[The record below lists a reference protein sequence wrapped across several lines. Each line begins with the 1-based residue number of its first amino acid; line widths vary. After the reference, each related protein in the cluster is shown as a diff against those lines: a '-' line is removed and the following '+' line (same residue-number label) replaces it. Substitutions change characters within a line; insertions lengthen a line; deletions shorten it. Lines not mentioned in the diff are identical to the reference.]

1 MYYKID
7 LCITNKHLHGRMH
20 VLLKRKRYN
29 TMWKRKRGKVYNSW
43 YTTLIFVLHSR
54 FINLFLI
61 HVYQSKCLFWQTSS
75 MFNFLVGGAEQSLPL
90 EVLKIIKFAFYI
102 VLYFGKSIRWETNI
116 LIRMKFHLTSNEI
129 KLCIHLKY
137 NSNFTCY
144 FFTGKT
150 CKRGIYRK
158 IMRLKTRVCQIT
170 TSRSDFSMVIL

>member
-1 MYYKID
+1 MFRWR
-7 LCITNKHLHGRMH
+7 GRCT
-20 VLLKRKRYN
+20 LQCERERG
-29 TMWKRKRGKVYNSW
+29 GKVYNSW

-102 VLYFGKSIRWETNI
+102 VLYFGKRIRWETNKLFKI
-116 LIRMKFHLTSNEI
+116 HFHTGLTSNEI

-137 NSNFTCY
+137 NSNFNCY